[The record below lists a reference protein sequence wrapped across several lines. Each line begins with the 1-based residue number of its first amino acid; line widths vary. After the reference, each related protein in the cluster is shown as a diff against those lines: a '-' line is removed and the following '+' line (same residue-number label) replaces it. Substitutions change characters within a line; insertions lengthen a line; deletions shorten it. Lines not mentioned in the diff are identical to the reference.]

1 MVNFEWYRSF
11 IAVYRVGTVS
21 GAAKRLH
28 LTQPAV
34 SQHLAALESALAT
47 ALFQRTPRRMVPT
60 EGGVRLYNQIADAI
74 ERLESVDSRMSLTA
88 TPPLIR
94 LGAPQE
100 FFVEKMLGKIHLS
113 DTNYYRIKFGL
124 SHDLIEQLI
133 QGNLDFVVSTVKIK
147 KADLVYQPLFKE
159 NFLLV
164 GANDL
169 EVPNYQENLSILENW
184 LKTQPIIAY
193 SEELPIIRR
202 FWRSVFGKRIDV
214 NPQLIIPDLRG
225 IRQAVASGL
234 GCSILPDYL
243 CESWVQENRLQLIL
257 NPVNTVTNEIWLA
270 FSKSDIQ
277 LPQTKFL
284 QNLFNIKMLE

>member
-21 GAAKRLH
+21 GAAQVLH

-34 SQHLAALESALAT
+34 SQQLAALESALAT
-47 ALFQRTPRRMVPT
+47 LLFQRTPRRMVPT
-60 EGGVRLYNQIADAI
+60 ESGMRLYNQVADAI
-74 ERLESVDSRMSLTA
+74 ERLESVGSRISMVA
-88 TPPLIR
+88 TPPVIR

-100 FFVEKMLGKIHLS
+100 FFVEKMLGKIPLS
-113 DTNYYRIKFGL
+113 DHNSYRVRFGL
-124 SHDLIEQLI
+124 SQDLIEQLVA
-133 QGNLDFVVSTVKIK
+133 GDLDFVVSTIKLK

-159 NFLLV
+159 NFWLV

-169 EVPNYQENLSILENW
+169 EVPNYQDNLSILETW

-202 FWRSVFGKRIDV
+202 FWRIVFGKRIDV
-214 NPQLIIPDLRG
+214 NPKLIIPDLRG
-225 IRQAVASGL
+225 IRQAVTYGL
-234 GCSILPDYL
+234 GCSVLPDYL
-243 CESWVQENRLQLIL
+243 CENWVQEKRLQLIL
-257 NPVNTVTNEIWLA
+257 NPVNAVTNEIWLA
-270 FSKSDIQ
+270 FSKSNIQ

-284 QNLFNIKMLE
+284 EKLFN

>member
-21 GAAKRLH
+21 GAAQVLH

-34 SQHLAALESALAT
+34 SQQLAALESALAT
-47 ALFQRTPRRMVPT
+47 LLFQRTPRRMVPT
-60 EGGVRLYNQIADAI
+60 ESGMRLYNQVADAI
-74 ERLESVDSRMSLTA
+74 ERLESVGSRISMVA
-88 TPPLIR
+88 TPPVIK

-100 FFVEKMLGKIHLS
+100 FFVEKMLGKIPLS
-113 DTNYYRIKFGL
+113 DHNFYRVRFGL
-124 SHDLIEQLI
+124 SQDLIEQLVA
-133 QGNLDFVVSTVKIK
+133 GDLDFVVSTIKLK

-159 NFLLV
+159 NFWLV

-169 EVPNYQENLSILENW
+169 EVPNYQDNLSILETW

-202 FWRSVFGKRIDV
+202 FWRIVFGKRIDV
-214 NPQLIIPDLRG
+214 NPKLIIPDLRG
-225 IRQAVASGL
+225 IRQAVTYGL
-234 GCSILPDYL
+234 GCSVLPDYL
-243 CESWVQENRLQLIL
+243 CENWVQEKRLQLIL
-257 NPVNTVTNEIWLA
+257 NPVNAVTNEIWLA
-270 FSKSDIQ
+270 FSKSNIQ

-284 QNLFNIKMLE
+284 EKLFN